1 MIDKEKL
8 TKLLK
13 GFSTIQ
19 PYRSPDFTK
28 PEATFFWF
36 KELQNFSFDKLKE
49 GLENHIRNHD
59 HFPSLRE
66 VLTFLGEKGTGNI
79 DTTAKICALQIYNVI
94 CRIGYANW
102 EDAQKMIGSLGMA
115 VVHQY
120 GGWKNL
126 CDYITHENQSYVV
139 HHLGE
144 IAKAIL
150 ANPSR
155 GDRIPLPAGESALA
169 LAVSAPRSIGEKKL
183 SLLEGKK
190 KDGSTDKRI
199 ANPKGDNS
207 LA

>member
-8 TKLLK
+8 IKLLK
-13 GFSTIQ
+13 GFSVIQ

-36 KELQNFSFDKLKE
+36 KELQNFNYEKLKE

-66 VLTFLGEKGTGNI
+66 VLLFLGEKGAADV
-79 DTTAKICALQIYNVI
+79 DTTSKICALQIYNAI

-102 EDAQKMIGSLGMA
+102 EDAQKMIGSLGMV

-126 CDYITHENQSYVV
+126 CEYITHENQSYVV

-150 ANPSR
+150 LDPNHGNTIA
-155 GDRIPLPAGESALA
+155 LPAGESALA
-169 LAVSAPRSIGEKKL
+169 LALSAPRNVAEKKL
-183 SLLEGKK
+183 RLPAGKK
-190 KDGSTDKRI
+190 KDDSKDKGI
-199 ANPKGDNS
+199 ADPKGDNP